1 MNPVTSNQNRK
12 MLEYLEK
19 IIGADDYKKVIAQ
32 FGGKVLYFP
41 KRYELAQ
48 KHEQIRQEYAGGAGF
63 HDLADKYLYTE
74 KHIREIVRG
83 RVKQEPAHNGFF
95 SGLGKAIT
103 KIINRTGH
111 SADNL
116 V

>member
-1 MNPVTSNQNRK
+1 MTPVTSNQNRK

-19 IIGADDYKKVIAQ
+19 HIGADMYKKIIDQ
-32 FGGKVLYFP
+32 FAGKVLYFP
-41 KRYELAQ
+41 KTNKIAQ
-48 KHEQIRQEYAGGAGF
+48 KHKQIRQEYAEGAGF
-63 HDLADKYLYTE
+63 HALADKYRYTE
-74 KHIREIVRG
+74 RHIREIVRG